1 MNEIEIIP
9 IPYDKEA
16 ELNLKNVNPQ
26 DIMNLSVIVE
36 DYTHLRNVVLEN
48 VSKLRTMINNI
59 SSDMELEGYDH
70 KMVDSISKIIS
81 ESNKSLKILT
91 ESYKSI
97 SDVLINI
104 AKINSLNATK
114 EENFE
119 KDEEI
124 ISTAEVL
131 KRLKENNT

>member
-9 IPYDKEA
+9 IPCDKEA

-36 DYTHLRNVVLEN
+36 DYTHLRNIVLEN
-48 VSKLRTMINNI
+48 VNKLRTMINNI
-59 SSDMELEGYDH
+59 SSEMEFVGYDY

-104 AKINSLNATK
+104 AKINSLNTIK
-114 EENFE
+114 EDKFENE
-119 KDEEI
+119 EEI